1 MLRIFRMKLIARS
14 RFRADSTAFR
24 PIQPPPARPNGGRSD
39 HVPQVRRFDF
49 RTGRWRNARYG
60 EFAGVRMFTGVKVF
74 SATKAKE
81 RDDLGEQVTRWLRAN
96 ADLQIV
102 DRTVMQSSDN
112 EFHCL
117 TVVIFYKPRNGAK
130 KG

>member
-1 MLRIFRMKLIARS
+1 MGAE
-14 RFRADSTAFR
+14 AFFGN
-24 PIQPPPARPNGGRSD
+24 PGP
-39 HVPQVRRFDF
+39 FDF
-49 RTGRWRNARYG
+49 RARGWMIRRSTPGRG
-60 EFAGVRMFTGVKVF
+60 GMFTGVKVF

-96 ADLQIV
+96 GDLEIV

-117 TVVIFYKPRNGAK
+117 TVVLFYKPRNGAK
-130 KG
+130 KT

>member
-1 MLRIFRMKLIARS
+1 MVAPGPGFGNLVQMLTSARANGEMAAT
-14 RFRADSTAFR
+14 RA
-24 PIQPPPARPNGGRSD
+24 
-39 HVPQVRRFDF
+39 
-49 RTGRWRNARYG
+49 
-60 EFAGVRMFTGVKVF
+60 FAGGWMFTGVKVF

-81 RDDLGEQVTRWLRAN
+81 REDLGEQVTRWMRAN

-117 TVVIFYKPRNGAK
+117 TVVIFYKPK
-130 KG
+130 EKS

>member
-1 MLRIFRMKLIARS
+1 
-14 RFRADSTAFR
+14 
-24 PIQPPPARPNGGRSD
+24 
-39 HVPQVRRFDF
+39 
-49 RTGRWRNARYG
+49 
-60 EFAGVRMFTGVKVF
+60 MFTGVKVF

-96 ADLQIV
+96 ADLEIV
-102 DRTVMQSSDN
+102 DRTVTQSSDN

-117 TVVIFYKPRNGAK
+117 TVVLFYKPKNGAR